1 MGDDAPMESR
11 PRIYRP
17 TPAGKAAC
25 ENPPRGLSLPCRRI
39 LGLLQGATHFS
50 VIRAGMGVCEEGQVA
65 AWLAQLE
72 KLGLVQSHAAGA
84 ERDLDFTG
92 EFSLADLASRHNA
105 G

>member
-1 MGDDAPMESR
+1 MESKER
-11 PRIYRP
+11 LYRP
-17 TPAGKAAC
+17 TKAGTAARD
-25 ENPPRGLSLPCRRI
+25 NPPRGLSLPCRRI
-39 LGLLQGATHFS
+39 LGLLQGDTHFS

-72 KLGLVQSHAAGA
+72 KLGLVHSHAAGA
-84 ERDLDFTG
+84 VRDLDFTG

>member
-1 MGDDAPMESR
+1 MESR
-11 PRIYRP
+11 QRIYRP
-17 TPAGKAAC
+17 TDAGTAAC

-39 LGLLQGATHFS
+39 LGLLQGDTHFS
-50 VIRAGMGVCEEGQVA
+50 VIRTGMGMCEEGQIA
-65 AWLAQLE
+65 AWLGQLE

-92 EFSLADLASRHNA
+92 EFSLAELTSPRHGA